1 MTLFLQR
8 ENKKKTTMKHSSEKT
23 AAIVKQTDISETI
36 RSLAE
41 QARLQH
47 TQIPNNETTVMI
59 VLFFLQCK

>member
-1 MTLFLQR
+1 
-8 ENKKKTTMKHSSEKT
+8 MKHSSKKT
-23 AAIVKQTDISETI
+23 AAIQKQTDISETI

-41 QARLQH
+41 QARLQQ